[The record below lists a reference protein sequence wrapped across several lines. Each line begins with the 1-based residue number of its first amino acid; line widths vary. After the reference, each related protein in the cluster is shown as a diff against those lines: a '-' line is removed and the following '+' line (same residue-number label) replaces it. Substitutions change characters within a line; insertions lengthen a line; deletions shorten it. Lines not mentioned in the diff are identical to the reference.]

1 MDTVTV
7 LFAVFAAATLGSA
20 LRVITARNPVHAVL
34 YLVLSFFSAAGLW
47 MLLQA
52 EFLAI
57 ALVLVYVGAVMV
69 LFLFV
74 VMMLD
79 IHIDRVRTGFWRH
92 LPLAAVVGVA
102 IALQLWLVL
111 ANGNWQQKSP
121 PAAGAAALV
130 PNTRALGTLTFT
142 EYLLP
147 LQLAGTI
154 LLVAIVAAIA
164 LTHRRR
170 EDALRQRPADQVRT
184 RARDRLRLVSVP
196 SAGPQPAAA
205 APASDAPPPAP
216 PSAAPAGG
224 PPIVAAAGSAAA
236 AKPER

>member
-1 MDTVTV
+1 MDTVAV
-7 LFAVFAAATLGSA
+7 LFAVFSAATLVSA

-34 YLVLSFFSAAGLW
+34 FLVLAFFSAACLW

-79 IHIDRVRTGFWRH
+79 IHVDRLRSGFWRH

-111 ANGNWQQKSP
+111 ANGYWQLLTP
-121 PAAGAAALV
+121 PAAGKV
-130 PNTRALGTLTFT
+130 PNTQALGELTFT

-147 LQLAGTI
+147 LQLAGSI

-164 LTHRRR
+164 LTLRHRA
-170 EDALRQRPADQVRT
+170 DALRQRPGDQVRV
-184 RARDRLRLVSVP
+184 RAADRVRLVSM
-196 SAGPQPAAA
+196 PAATR
-205 APASDAPPPAP
+205 APTAP
-216 PSAAPAGG
+216 
-224 PPIVAAAGSAAA
+224 
-236 AKPER
+236 KTPEG

>member
-1 MDTVTV
+1 MDTLSI
-7 LFAVFAAATLGSA
+7 LFAVFAATTLGAA

-34 YLVLSFFSAAGLW
+34 YLVLAFCSAACLW

-52 EFLAI
+52 EFLAL

-79 IHIDRVRTGFWRH
+79 FEGDRARAAIWRH
-92 LPLAAVVGVA
+92 LPVAAFVGAV

-111 ANGNWQQKSP
+111 SNGHWQFM
-121 PAAGAAALV
+121 PAAAPDASARALG
-130 PNTRALGTLTFT
+130 NTRALGDLVFT

-147 LQLAGTI
+147 LQVAGVI

-164 LTHRRR
+164 LTLRRR
-170 EDALRQRPADQVRT
+170 ADALRQSVGEQVR
-184 RARDRLRLVSVP
+184 ARKSERLRVVRM
-196 SAGPQPAAA
+196 PAAA
-205 APASDAPPPAP
+205 RAP
-216 PSAAPAGG
+216 AAPAQGK
-224 PPIVAAAGSAAA
+224 GS
-236 AKPER
+236 

>member
-1 MDTVTV
+1 MDSTQL
-7 LFAVFAAATLGSA
+7 LFAVFSSSTLVAA

-34 YLVLSFFSAAGLW
+34 YLVLSFFSAACLW
-47 MLLQA
+47 LLLQA

-79 IHIDRVRTGFWRH
+79 IHIDRSRTGFWRH
-92 LPLAAVVGVA
+92 LPLGAVVGVA

-111 ANGNWQQKSP
+111 ANGHWQYLAV
-121 PAAGAAALV
+121 PATDTARIG
-130 PNTRALGTLTFT
+130 NTRALGELTFT

-164 LTHRRR
+164 LTLRKRA
-170 EDALRQRPADQVRT
+170 DALRQNAGDQIHIRRADRVSLVRMSSSPPKPAPRP
-184 RARDRLRLVSVP
+184 
-196 SAGPQPAAA
+196 
-205 APASDAPPPAP
+205 PASEA
-216 PSAAPAGG
+216 
-224 PPIVAAAGSAAA
+224 
-236 AKPER
+236 